1 MMNSRY
7 EVVATSIGYGPT
19 LIFLMPCLFVVLAV
33 GIASLIFQISSHKL
47 ASKLWKLQP
56 WTILFTLIVGIS
68 LHVIA
73 SFQLKQFPKSDPS
86 FLRTGMDGALEAI
99 AWMDY
104 QFLLIITKGIIF
116 WLICFAVRAVKKV

>member
-1 MMNSRY
+1 M
-7 EVVATSIGYGPT
+7 VGVI
-19 LIFLMPCLFVVLAV
+19 
-33 GIASLIFQISSHKL
+33 GIASMILQIRSHKF
-47 ASKLWKLQP
+47 ANMLWKLQP

-73 SFQLKQFPKSDPS
+73 SFQLKQFPKNDPS

-104 QFLLIITKGIIF
+104 QFLVIITKGIIL
-116 WLICFAVRAVKKV
+116 WLICLAVRVAKKMSKKPFGN